1 MTTPTPTDWPP
12 LIAGQPALDLLN
24 TLTLEGGASVE
35 HLSDDAAAAAWLSRA
50 TGHAQAPQPHLAER
64 ARALREAIRA
74 AVEARKQGRPVALA
88 PLNAL
93 LAHMHSHWVLEA
105 GEDGAAAR
113 RAAVGDPAWRAL
125 APLGEAAAQLLAELD
140 FALVRQCEHSD
151 CVLWFHDTT
160 KSHRRRWCAMAL
172 CGNRHKVSEFRKRRG
187 G

>member
-50 TGHAQAPQPHLAER
+50 T
-64 ARALREAIRA
+64 
-74 AVEARKQGRPVALA
+74 
-88 PLNAL
+88 
-93 LAHMHSHWVLEA
+93 
-105 GEDGAAAR
+105 
-113 RAAVGDPAWRAL
+113 
-125 APLGEAAAQLLAELD
+125 ELD

>member
-1 MTTPTPTDWPP
+1 MTTPTPADWPP

-24 TLTLEGGASVE
+24 TLTREDGALVE
-35 HLSDDAAAAAWLSRA
+35 HLGDDAAAAAWLSRA
-50 TGHAQAPQPHLAER
+50 SGIAQAPQPHLAER
-64 ARALREAIRA
+64 ARELREAIRA
-74 AVEARKQGRPVALA
+74 AVEARKHDRPVALA

-93 LAHMHSHWVLEA
+93 LARMHSHVVLQPA
-105 GEDGAAAR
+105 DDGYALR
-113 RAAVGDPAWRAL
+113 RMPVGDPAWLAL

-140 FALVRQCEHSD
+140 FGLVRQCEHAD

-160 KSHRRRWCAMAL
+160 KSHRRRWCSMAL

>member
-24 TLTLEGGASVE
+24 TLTLEDGALVE
-35 HLSDDAAAAAWLSRA
+35 HLGDDAAAAAWLSRL
-50 TGHAQAPQPHLAER
+50 TGAAQAPQPQLAER
-64 ARALREAIRA
+64 ARELREAIRA
-74 AVEARKQGRPVALA
+74 AMQARKQERPLELA

-93 LAHMHSHWVLEA
+93 LAHMHSHLVLEP
-105 GEDGAAAR
+105 GEGGPALR
-113 RAAVGDPAWRAL
+113 RAAVGDPAWLAL

-140 FALVRQCEHSD
+140 FGLVRQCEHSE

-160 KSHRRRWCAMAL
+160 KSHRRRWCSMAL

>member
-1 MTTPTPTDWPP
+1 MWPTRARCARRSARRWKRASRT
-12 LIAGQPALDLLN
+12 AGRA
-24 TLTLEGGASVE
+24 GAAQRCSRTCT
-35 HLSDDAAAAAWLSRA
+35 ATGCWSRA
-50 TGHAQAPQPHLAER
+50 RTAPR
-64 ARALREAIRA
+64 
-74 AVEARKQGRPVALA
+74 
-88 PLNAL
+88 
-93 LAHMHSHWVLEA
+93 
-105 GEDGAAAR
+105 R